1 MKATCAAMV
10 GKTYA
15 SATVTAANRI
25 EADSTLGTS
34 GMCQVLATRA
44 PYLDIEV
51 VVPDNWSGRYWQQGG
66 GGFDGRIPSAITKN
80 SSGAV
85 TAVTSAVT
93 AQAAVYA
100 ASNGGN
106 RSNVAGQ
113 AAPAV
118 FFDGTDAGK
127 QSMTDYAYASLGTT
141 LYFAKGVIQEFFKQD
156 SKYRY
161 FVGCSNGGRNAAI
174 AVQRW
179 PEEFDGAVSGC
190 YGFSMPGQTVA
201 WTSMAGL
208 AGTPAM
214 PSSAQWSAVYKA
226 AVASCDAA
234 DNVTDGVI
242 ANYSKCTFDPAT
254 QVCGQPLASTDP
266 ALCLTTAQLPTV
278 QKLFGGT
285 WTDAL
290 GNTIYSGYGWASTN
304 PASFGGLGGGY
315 VAMATGDA
323 SWLTAAKQATFD
335 VNVDYGPVA
344 AGLQAVGADVDK
356 IAIAKYI
363 ASGKKFLTYHDGA
376 DGLLSINEH
385 TRNLNTVYSIAK
397 GMGLADP
404 STSSRYFIV
413 PGTGH
418 GGSQALTQVR
428 WDDAIVKWVEAGT
441 APTQL
446 TFNGKMSTGAAK
458 SIPVC
463 QYPQYPRYV
472 SGGDV
477 NSAASYSCTA
487 P

>member
-1 MKATCAAMV
+1 MV
-10 GKTYA
+10 GKTFA
-15 SATVTAANRI
+15 SASVTAANRI
-25 EADSTLGTS
+25 EGDAALGTT

-51 VVPDNWSGRYWQQGG
+51 VVPDNWSGRYYQQGG
-66 GGFDGRIPSAITKN
+66 GGFDGSIRSAFTK
-80 SSGAV
+80 SGTGAI
-85 TAVTSAVT
+85 TAVTYAVT

-100 ASNGGN
+100 SSNGGN
-106 RSNVAGQ
+106 RAGVAGQ

-118 FFDGTDAGK
+118 FFDGTEAGK
-127 QSMTDYAYASLGTT
+127 QSMADYSYASLGTT
-141 LYFAKGVIQEFFKQD
+141 LYFAKGVIQEFFKKD
-156 SKYRY
+156 AKYRY

-214 PSSAQWSAVYKA
+214 PSAAQWSATYKA
-226 AVASCDAA
+226 AVASCDMA
-234 DNVTDGVI
+234 DNVADGVI
-242 ANYSKCTFDPAT
+242 SNPSRCTFDPST
-254 QVCGQPLASTDP
+254 LVCGQPLASTDP
-266 ALCLTTAQLPTV
+266 AVCLTSTQLPTV
-278 QKLFGGT
+278 QKLFAGG
-285 WTDAL
+285 WTDAT
-290 GNTIYSGYGWASTN
+290 GNPIYSAYGWANAN
-304 PASFGGLGGGY
+304 PATYGGLGGGY

-356 IAIAKYI
+356 IALAKFI

-376 DGLLSINEH
+376 DGLLSVNEH
-385 TRNLNTVYSIAK
+385 TRNVNTVYSIAK

-428 WDDAIVKWVEAGT
+428 WDDAIVQWVEAGS

-446 TFNGKMSTGAAK
+446 TFNSKTTTGAAK

-463 QYPQYPRYV
+463 QYPLYPRYI

-477 NSAASYSCTA
+477 NSAASYACTA